1 MHQKLTLTLFAVLAL
16 AGCSANPTVG
26 RLVSEALDGDLRQY
40 EAPSET
46 TRTEVA
52 RLVRGALNDDDD
64 DLVPPDKIE
73 LTQVKSNSRNVTVI
87 SEQNGRQGMGVY
99 AVRVGSGSPARLVV
113 EVPHPRADKHTE
125 LLGPLLFERLNA
137 DVLLVA
143 GTHRS
148 VADTAHEPDTVFASV
163 DAAIVGAGTVVVQI
177 HGFDESRHSVGA
189 QVVLSSTRAQPSPL
203 VLRLASALE
212 DADYTTCVYD
222 GKDCSALA
230 GTRNVEAAHAR
241 SVAAEFVHLELA
253 ASIRKNGE
261 QREQLAA
268 ILASVLE

>member
-1 MHQKLTLTLFAVLAL
+1 MLMLMLFAVSAL

-26 RLVSEALDGDLRQY
+26 RVVSEALVGDLRQY

-46 TRTEVA
+46 TRAEVD
-52 RLVRGALNDDDD
+52 RLVRGSLNGDDN
-64 DLVPPDKIE
+64 LPAPDQIE
-73 LTQVKSNSRNVTVI
+73 LTRVKSNSRNVTVI

-99 AVRVGSGSPARLVV
+99 AARVGSGSPARLVV
-113 EVPHPRADKHTE
+113 EVPHPRADKYTE

-137 DVLLVA
+137 DALLVA

-163 DAAIVGAGTVVVQI
+163 DAAIVGAGTIVVQL
-177 HGFDESRHSVGA
+177 HGFDDSRHSVDA
-189 QVVLSSTRAQPSPL
+189 QVVLSSTREQPSPL

-212 DADYTTCVYD
+212 DADFTTCVYN
-222 GKDCSALA
+222 GKDCRALA
-230 GTRNVEAAHAR
+230 GTANVEAAHAR

-253 ASIRKNGE
+253 VSIRESGE
-261 QREQLAA
+261 QREQLAT